1 MLPDDK
7 VTMSVVIDREV
18 KELIE
23 KYAKELDLSASKF
36 ARNLIYVGLDDF
48 KLCKKV
54 GMIAV
59 VKMFRNLL
67 ESVET
72 KRGNNGKS

>member
-18 KELIE
+18 KEIIE
-23 KYAKELDLSASKF
+23 KHAKELDLSASKF

-54 GMIAV
+54 GIVRAGLA
-59 VKMFRNLL
+59 FRALMTTIKGEKKKKN
-67 ESVET
+67 
-72 KRGNNGKS
+72 